1 MVPPCA
7 SGQRD
12 GEPQDVALSTP
23 ANEPDSNPAPEI
35 LEDATP
41 PELDAEILQILGED
55 PTKPS
60 VFGKQIQ
67 NDVAVRF
74 EHIATTG
81 LTKEDRKNLTD
92 KYLVPE
98 NCKLVGAPALNPE
111 IKAALSEMVVKRDK
125 VIETKQSIM
134 AAAISSLGQAI
145 TVLLSSNEKNTDLL
159 RLLMD
164 TGRTLSDCQ
173 HNDTVTRR
181 NFVLYAVKKDM
192 KESLQNAKVDNFLFG
207 EQLSDTLKA
216 AKAIS
221 KSGADLKAPPPP
233 KTNTFARTP
242 AKNWKGYNPARKNA
256 ATKKDTTT
264 STPTTSSTTTTT
276 RSLRPN
282 SYRQSQNQ
290 RPAYKRRY

>member
-1 MVPPCA
+1 MVLPPSSC
-7 SGQRD
+7 QRD
-12 GEPQDVALSTP
+12 GDPQEVV
-23 ANEPDSNPAPEI
+23 EPDSNPAPE
-35 LEDATP
+35 DVTP
-41 PELDAEILQILGED
+41 PELDVEILQILGVD
-55 PTKPS
+55 PTKTKL
-60 VFGKQIQ
+60 FGKHVQ

-81 LTKEDRKNLTD
+81 LTKDDRKELTD
-92 KYLVPE
+92 KYLLPE

-125 VIETKQSIM
+125 VIETKQSIL
-134 AAAISSLGQAI
+134 ASAISSLGQAI
-145 TVLLSSNEKNTDLL
+145 TLLLSSNEKNTDLL

-181 NFVLYAVKKDM
+181 NFILYAVKKDM

-233 KTNTFARTP
+233 KPNTFARNTP
-242 AKNWKGYNPARKNA
+242 AKNWKSFNPARKNA

-264 STPTTSSTTTTT
+264 STPTTSSTTTT
-276 RSLRPN
+276 RNLRPN

>member
-1 MVPPCA
+1 MVLPPA
-7 SGQRD
+7 SCQRD
-12 GEPQDVALSTP
+12 GDPQEVA
-23 ANEPDSNPAPEI
+23 EPDSNPAPDI
-35 LEDATP
+35 LEDVTP
-41 PELDAEILQILGED
+41 PELDAEILQILGVD
-55 PTKPS
+55 PTKS
-60 VFGKQIQ
+60 KLFGKHVQI
-67 NDVAVRF
+67 DVAVRF

-81 LTKEDRKNLTD
+81 LTKEDRKELTD
-92 KYLVPE
+92 KYLLPE

-125 VIETKQSIM
+125 VIETKQSIL
-134 AAAISSLGQAI
+134 ASAISSLGQAI
-145 TVLLSSNEKNTDLL
+145 TLLLSSNEKNTDLL

-181 NFVLYAVKKDM
+181 NFILYAVKKDM

-233 KTNTFARTP
+233 KPTTFARNTP
-242 AKNWKGYNPARKNA
+242 AKNWKSFNPARKNA

-264 STPTTSSTTTTT
+264 STPTTSSTTTT
-276 RSLRPN
+276 RNLRPN